1 MTNTTTTTTTGDAN
15 KRDFIARASKLN
27 ENGAHY
33 LVGWLISAGTQ
44 RPDVMTELDR
54 VLQEFETEPAL
65 QDCFAAETKGRKTLR
80 PIEESAPRLEEE
92 KQVVSCE
99 TAPRPL
105 AAVPMHKD
113 HGKTIPTVAA
123 KPERRS
129 LFPKKLMQVL
139 FGKPSIAA

>member
-1 MTNTTTTTTTGDAN
+1 MTNTTTTTTTDDAD

-44 RPDVMTELDR
+44 RPDVMTELER
-54 VLQEFETEPAL
+54 VLHEFETEPAL
-65 QDCFAAETKGRKTLR
+65 QDCFAAEAKGSKTPR
-80 PIEESAPRLEEE
+80 EIEKSAPRPE
-92 KQVVSCE
+92 KEKPAVNCE
-99 TAPRPL
+99 TEPRPL
-105 AAVPMHKD
+105 AAVPTPTD
-113 HGKTIPTVAA
+113 FGKTNPTVTA

-129 LFPKKLMQVL
+129 MFPKKLMQAL

>member
-1 MTNTTTTTTTGDAN
+1 MTNTTTTTTTCDAN
-15 KRDFIARASKLN
+15 QRDFIARASKLN

-44 RPDVMTELDR
+44 RPDVTAELDR
-54 VLQEFETEPAL
+54 VLREFETEPAL
-65 QDCFAAETKGRKTLR
+65 QDCFAAEAKGRTTLR
-80 PIEESAPRLEEE
+80 AIEKSAPRSEDE
-92 KQVVSCE
+92 KPVGNSE
-99 TAPRPL
+99 AAPRPL
-105 AAVPMHKD
+105 AAVPTAKD
-113 HGKTIPTVAA
+113 FGKTSPTVTA